1 MLWRNLKQALILV
14 WICNN
19 SMLGWLR
26 TGTLELQHYFAVW
39 SQTSYLAFLCL
50 SFLSLKWGNHSLYL
64 KDLLYGLHVCKA
76 LRIAFALCSISFH
89 YLRIYWA
96 LSRSEEFLC
105 GFFFFFL
112 LIRSDSLKRF
122 FFNLFFGCAGS
133 SSLQLMGSVVAA
145 HWHVGSSW
153 TRDWTCVPC
162 IGRWIL

>member
-1 MLWRNLKQALILV
+1 MEKLKQAIILV

-26 TGTLELQHYFAVW
+26 TGTLELQHYSAVW

-64 KDLLYGLHVCKA
+64 NDLLYRLHVCKA

-105 GFFFFFL
+105 LFCFVLFL

-122 FFNLFFGCAGS
+122 FKIYFSAVLGLHRC
-133 SSLQLMGSVVAA
+133 
-145 HWHVGSSW
+145 SSW
-153 TRDWTCVPC
+153 AQ
-162 IGRWIL
+162 